1 MNKHIKHLAK
11 LDQDGGVLAVVTYLQ
26 NNRVPHELKIHT
38 FDGSGS
44 LDKLKRSEW
53 IASALQNEFRSN
65 YGDLKDNRNT
75 GLSITRL
82 QAYKIIL
89 K

>member
-1 MNKHIKHLAK
+1 MDKQIEHLAK
-11 LDQDGGVLAVVTYLQ
+11 LDQDGGINAVVTYLQ
-26 NNRVPHELKIHT
+26 NNRVAHELKIHT

-44 LDKLKRSEW
+44 ADKIKRSEW
-53 IASALQNEFRSN
+53 IASAAPNEFRSN